1 MTTLTLHWVGAKEA
15 VDEEAEAEAE
25 AEGEASGGA
34 EGPGGA
40 GGMEKWGPLEEGSD
54 IERKRVREEE
64 DQRGTRQSNRNRSYR
79 NWNDRLSRVRTC
91 RCLGDFL
98 NFKSAIL
105 GIFRRRASDI
115 KINNS

>member
-1 MTTLTLHWVGAKEA
+1 VTTLTLHWVGAKEA

-25 AEGEASGGA
+25 GEAS
-34 EGPGGA
+34 GGA